1 MGFWFWINNKR
12 NLRRALYILLI
23 GWLFRSLTLW
33 LLFRVLRTSSQVFE
47 GELYQLWTP
56 NCSNPEVAHDKWINI
71 EITSFCNIFCPTF
84 WLLKIP
90 TLRSSNQFL
99 WFFFKVFFVFV
110 FCNHK
115 LSLLT
120 SSSGYQE
127 KNWLFKNCI
136 FIPNSK
142 GSQKINTN

>member
-1 MGFWFWINNKR
+1 MGFCFWINNKR

-71 EITSFCNIFCPTF
+71 EITSFCNTFCPTF

-99 WFFFKVFFVFV
+99 WFFFKVFFLFFV
-110 FCNHK
+110 FCFVITSCLFWQVLLVIRRK
-115 LSLLT
+115 IGFLKIVSLSLT
-120 SSSGYQE
+120 VKE
-127 KNWLFKNCI
+127 AKR
-136 FIPNSK
+136 
-142 GSQKINTN
+142 